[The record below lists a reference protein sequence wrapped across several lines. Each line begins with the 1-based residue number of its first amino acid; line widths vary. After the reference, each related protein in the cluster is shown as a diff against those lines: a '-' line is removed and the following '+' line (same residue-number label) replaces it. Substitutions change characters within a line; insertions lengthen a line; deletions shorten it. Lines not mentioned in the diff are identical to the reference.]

1 MYPMFS
7 GVPARYLGVCG
18 RSRAWDYIVIHP
30 EGHSLNCRFL
40 RPHHIDSILKVCNT
54 SPDRNLQAFIWCR
67 MPFSIPAPI
76 ASRCDVPKIQTTK
89 ALHDGQEPDQIR
101 ASKNHLPPITE
112 CLAQP
117 SPSRVCWRV
126 GQARCVRDES
136 MAWRNVQQQCL
147 FTTKL

>member
-30 EGHSLNCRFL
+30 EGHSLNY
-40 RPHHIDSILKVCNT
+40 
-54 SPDRNLQAFIWCR
+54 RNLQAFIWCR